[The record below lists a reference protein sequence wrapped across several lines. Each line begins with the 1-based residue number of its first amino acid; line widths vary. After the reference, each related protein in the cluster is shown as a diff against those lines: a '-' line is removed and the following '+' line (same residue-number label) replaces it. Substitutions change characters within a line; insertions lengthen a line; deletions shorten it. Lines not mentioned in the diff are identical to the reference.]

1 MEILARFPLPSMT
14 KNTPAGPRKIEPE
27 LREGVL
33 LPFRPKPGAP
43 AAAPAVSGATPAAP
57 PQPAGYKQI
66 ELEYPVHPR
75 PRWLKYGRAGERLM
89 AQLAKS
95 VPAAKS
101 LIEEIAG
108 FHDEFLAIPAETPV
122 REVPAAEVGAKAH
135 VPGGRPG
142 MVLVEAEPGEPSWV
156 NGWFPAFDAV
166 MLYGLLALRNPRLY
180 VEVGSGNS
188 TRFARRAIR
197 DHDLRTKIISIDPC
211 PRAEID
217 AICDQVV
224 RAPLEEVDPKEIERL
239 TEEDLLFVD
248 SSHRSFQNSDV
259 TVFFTEMLPALP
271 PGLVYGMHDIYLP
284 NDYPVEWTERFYS
297 EQYLLAAYLHG
308 GAGGDEV
315 LAPLAY
321 LWHETELV
329 SAFARTFD
337 QLGLDH
343 PQRYGNSFWMR
354 RAAR

>member
-1 MEILARFPLPSMT
+1 MT
-14 KNTPAGPRKIEPE
+14 KKTPAGPKAAEPE
-27 LREGVL
+27 LRQGVL
-33 LPFRPKPGAP
+33 LPFRTPKGAP
-43 AAAPAVSGATPAAP
+43 ATPPA
-57 PQPAGYKQI
+57 QPAGYRHI

-75 PRWLKYGRAGERLM
+75 PRWLKYGRAGEKLM
-89 AQLAKS
+89 AQLAQS
-95 VPAAKS
+95 VPAAKA

-108 FHDEFLAIPAETPV
+108 FHDEFLAIPTQAPKV
-122 REVPAAEVGAKAH
+122 EVD
-135 VPGGRPG
+135 PGQ
-142 MVLVEAEPGEPSWV
+142 PSWV

-166 MLYGLLALRNPRLY
+166 MLYGLLALRNPRWY

-224 RAPLEEVDPKEIERL
+224 RAPLEEVEPKEIENL
-239 TEEDLLFVD
+239 SEEDLLFVD

-321 LWHETELV
+321 LWHETQLV

-337 QLGLDH
+337 RLGLDH